1 MKKKKIIALTVASI
15 IGITV
20 LIGCKSGEIKRQLE
34 SGITAL
40 NNRQYDE
47 AKEDFEEVIKEDA
60 NNEEAKKF
68 IDIISNYENAK
79 KEFEKNNFDEAK
91 EYISKISEEYTEYK
105 IKDDIDK
112 LKSEVDKK
120 EKIVK
125 KIDEQLKN
133 VDNLI
138 KDKKYTE
145 AQNVADKVDVKD
157 GLKEQKEK
165 LDNLKKI
172 INERLEEIKKK
183 EAEEEIKKEREEAA
197 KKKALEEKKVLEQSK
212 KDKLQSSQ
220 SAKDNNVQST
230 KNIHYVNKQ
239 LGLQMEVPA
248 AWRGRYEVHNYK
260 DGMEFIFVA
269 DNGEVGILFLVEKD
283 KGGHSMFDDTSYKT
297 IDGVKYI
304 MGKPTDVGMNTEN
317 PQYKL
322 YRELKKQTT
331 LIKETIRSAK

>member
-1 MKKKKIIALTVASI
+1 MKKKKIIALTVAGI
-15 IGITV
+15 IGVTA

-40 NNRQYDE
+40 NNGQYDE

-60 NNEEAKKF
+60 NNVEAKKF
-68 IDIISNYENAK
+68 IDVISNYENAK
-79 KEFEKNNFDEAK
+79 KEFEKNNFDKAK
-91 EYISKISEEYTEYK
+91 EYISKIPEEYTEYK
-105 IKDDIDK
+105 IKDDIDN
-112 LKSEVDKK
+112 LKNEVNKK

-125 KIDEQLKN
+125 EIDDKLKN
-133 VDNLI
+133 IDNLI
-138 KDKKYTE
+138 KGKKYIE
-145 AQNVADKVDVKD
+145 AKNIANKLDVKD

-172 INERLEEIKKK
+172 INERLEEIRKK
-183 EAEEEIKKEREEAA
+183 EAEEKLKKEREEAA
-197 KKKALEEKKVLEQSK
+197 KKKALEEKKALEQSK
-212 KDKLQSSQ
+212 KDKLQSS
-220 SAKDNNVQST
+220 QST

-239 LGLQMEVPA
+239 LGLQMELPA

-260 DGMEFIFVA
+260 DGMEFLFVA
-269 DNGEVGILFLVEKD
+269 DNGERGIFLFVEKD

-304 MGKPTDVGMNTEN
+304 MGKPTDVGMNPEN

>member
-1 MKKKKIIALTVASI
+1 MKKKKILALTVAAI
-15 IGITV
+15 IGVTA

-40 NNRQYDE
+40 NNGQYDE
-47 AKEDFEEVIKEDA
+47 AKEDFEEVIKEDE
-60 NNEEAKKF
+60 NNVEAKNF
-68 IDIISNYENAK
+68 IDIINNYENAK
-79 KEFEKNNFDEAK
+79 KEFEKNDFDKAK
-91 EYISKISEEYTEYK
+91 EYISKIPEEYTEYK
-105 IKDDIDK
+105 IKDDIDN
-112 LKSEVDKK
+112 LKNEVDKK

-125 KIDEQLKN
+125 EIDDKLKN
-133 VDNLI
+133 IDNLI
-138 KDKKYTE
+138 KGKKYIE
-145 AQNVADKVDVKD
+145 AKNIANKLDIKD

-172 INERLEEIKKK
+172 INERLEEIKRK
-183 EAEEEIKKEREEAA
+183 EAEEKIKKEREEAA
-197 KKKALEEKKVLEQSK
+197 KKKALEEKKALEQSK

-220 SAKDNNVQST
+220 STKNNNESAN
-230 KNIHYVNKQ
+230 NIHYVNKQ

-304 MGKPTDVGMNTEN
+304 MGKPTDVGMNPEN